1 MDARILQLQDT
12 LDETQTKLNKTKKAL
27 RRARQQGFN
36 LEEDEL
42 TLDDELTRVKQQS
55 GLTKTETN
63 QLIMEKI
70 EYVSSILLL
79 RF

>member
-70 EYVSSILLL
+70 EYVSRILLL